1 MARYAQR
8 LPILQLKP
16 SAPGHDRPDVV
27 GLHAADV
34 HVQVAAL
41 NTREQITLEHVHTP
55 ALVRPPIAAAASG
68 ATLLLPHALVRI
80 ASPAMS

>member
-1 MARYAQR
+1 VARPAKA
-8 LPILQLKP
+8 LPIVQIQRR
-16 SAPGHDRPDVV
+16 SISGQWYDVIR
-27 GLHAADV
+27 LHAADV
-34 HVQVAAL
+34 QVDVSAL
-41 NTREQITLEHVHTP
+41 YARKQITLEHVHAP